1 LNIFQPI
8 TDKSLNSIE
17 PKGQLMKV
25 LIFLC
30 LLALCEPVRA
40 EWRIITRKP
49 FTPRGMI
56 LPQPLPQPLPRPGQ
70 HLADPL
76 RVQGGK
82 FYDLRATVTNYMAWS
97 AASAVRSYPVN
108 STMERDRLLTL
119 AAFDPSTHAWG
130 KFIVFGD
137 VHEQRSDGLVLHA
150 GNPGKGTQ
158 RFILLQNSPFTIGG
172 KVGQQVTALAIPVGC
187 NGEMAV
193 YDYGVPTKGPSVPTP
208 AKPIK
213 AAKAK

>member
-1 LNIFQPI
+1 
-8 TDKSLNSIE
+8 
-17 PKGQLMKV
+17 MKV

-76 RVQGGK
+76 RAQGGK

-97 AASAVRSYPVN
+97 AAFAVRSYPAN
-108 STMERDRLLTL
+108 STMERDRLRTL

-137 VHEQRSDGLVLHA
+137 VHEQRPDGLVLHT

-158 RFILLQNSPFTIGG
+158 RFILLQNSPFTKSAGH
-172 KVGQQVTALAIPVGC
+172 VTALAIPVGHS
-187 NGEMAV
+187 GEMVV
-193 YDYGVPTKGPSVPTP
+193 YDYGVSSKGPSVPAP
-208 AKPIK
+208 AKSTK
-213 AAKAK
+213 LVKTK